1 MKYVY
6 LVIGIALATLATIFA
21 IQNGQ
26 VVQIRFMGAQMEGQL
41 VVFLLGTFAAGAL
54 AMYLFTA
61 PMRIKSA
68 LEIASLKKK
77 LVDAAK
83 PKSV

>member
-1 MKYVY
+1 MKYLY
-6 LVIGIALATLATIFA
+6 LVVGIALATLATIFT
-21 IQNGQ
+21 IQNAQ

-41 VVFLLGTFAAGAL
+41 VLFLLGSFAAGAL
-54 AMYLFTA
+54 VMYLFTA

-77 LVDAAK
+77 LTDAAK
-83 PKSV
+83 PKPL